1 MESLSDYIHET
12 YGTCKLEQCE
22 CIKKND
28 NLRLMCPNWEASKAN
43 NWEELLE
50 EAKRKRN
57 VK

>member
-1 MESLSDYIHET
+1 MEWLPEYIHET

-28 NLRLMCPNWEASKAN
+28 NLRLMCEHWVKATAN
-43 NWEELLE
+43 TWEELLE

-57 VK
+57 DK

>member
-1 MESLSDYIHET
+1 MEWLSEYIQEC
-12 YGTCKLEQCE
+12 YGTCTLENCE

-28 NLRLMCPNWEASKAN
+28 SLRLVCKNWVKTTAT

-57 VK
+57 DK